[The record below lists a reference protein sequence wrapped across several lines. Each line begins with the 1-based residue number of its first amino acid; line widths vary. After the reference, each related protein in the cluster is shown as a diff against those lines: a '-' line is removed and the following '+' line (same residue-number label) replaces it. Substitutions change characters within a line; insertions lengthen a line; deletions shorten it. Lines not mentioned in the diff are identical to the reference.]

1 MPAGPRILYF
11 GFGLTARQ
19 VFAFLDPKPYIVK
32 EDDDEYL
39 SCDYLDAFESL
50 LANKG
55 YQYVVSNYGNG
66 PSLDPN
72 NLDKT
77 VYVYGHEIARFEI
90 FEPCEFNG
98 VEGDDGDDVDL
109 NNFKA
114 EFPLSQKPKYYCIYT
129 GD

>member
-50 LANKG
+50 LAVDVGPRPN
-55 YQYVVSNYGNG
+55 VNPNG
-66 PSLDPN
+66 W
-72 NLDKT
+72 
-77 VYVYGHEIARFEI
+77 G
-90 FEPCEFNG
+90 
-98 VEGDDGDDVDL
+98 
-109 NNFKA
+109 
-114 EFPLSQKPKYYCIYT
+114 
-129 GD
+129 